1 MDLMEKY
8 LGDSCS
14 FIHDFYLHILVLK
27 LTFNNKT
34 HGSEYSAKILV
45 DNLKADCHF
54 DFLNNSRTLVNN
66 TTNAATN
73 VALYFSEDVEQ
84 VNF

>member
-1 MDLMEKY
+1 MFNGPDGKNY
-8 LGDSCS
+8 LGASWS
-14 FIHDFYLHILVLK
+14 FIHNLYLNIVALK

-66 TTNAATN
+66 TTNAAT
-73 VALYFSEDVEQ
+73 
-84 VNF
+84 